1 MLGHSR
7 VCLNWRMYFLW
18 HLSRMS
24 LERKMSN
31 VGGHL
36 FGGVTRKDFL
46 IGLFIFDGGYLDE
59 MGGAN
64 MDVVVVEMV
73 VGVVLKVV

>member
-1 MLGHSR
+1 
-7 VCLNWRMYFLW
+7 
-18 HLSRMS
+18 
-24 LERKMSN
+24 MSN
-31 VGGHL
+31 VEGHP
-36 FGGVTRKDFL
+36 FGMVTREDFL

-59 MGGAN
+59 MSGAK